1 MGVYLI
7 KPDPNED
14 FYVEWDERV
23 DAPIAYGGKAEF
35 QGYDPEEYNDKRFE
49 RADSTG
55 SSYMLNIGKW
65 DDEEIQ
71 LVEAGTSTEW
81 WNVPR
86 HHLKELS
93 IGLVQNWDDKDKQQ
107 EFIDKYCTK
116 IIWEADEFDTDYEE
130 E

>member
-7 KPDPNED
+7 KPDKNED

-23 DAPIAYGGKAEF
+23 DAPIAYGDREEF
-35 QGYDPEEYNDKRFE
+35 QSYDPEEYNDKRFE
-49 RADSTG
+49 RADLTG

-71 LVEAGTSTEW
+71 LVSAGTSSEW

-86 HHLKELS
+86 KHLKEVA
-93 IGLVQNWDDKDKQQ
+93 IVLVQNYDDKEKQQ
-107 EFIDKYCTK
+107 EIIDKYCTE
-116 IIWEADEFDTDYEE
+116 IIFED
-130 E
+130 